1 MLLIFRYAV
10 KQKTFVRLYMFYI
23 TVDRFSKL
31 VNRCQQYLSLIC
43 KHFWLQNKHFHETKA
58 PSLLETIF
66 LKSKKKKT
74 NQITTQITIKMLIN
88 LCNPS
93 QIIIIKSLILTE
105 SHLRWLRFLLLTLVI
120 TNTRGQTGET
130 LELSIRATNEPGPP
144 WIHLSMKKQSAY
156 QLLPLLQPF

>member
-66 LKSKKKKT
+66 LKSKKKKDKSNYNT
-74 NQITTQITIKMLIN
+74 NNNKNANKSVQSFTNNNNKKSHPYRI
-88 LCNPS
+88 PS
-93 QIIIIKSLILTE
+93 QVT
-105 SHLRWLRFLLLTLVI
+105 TLSVANFSNNKYKR
-120 TNTRGQTGET
+120 TNRRNSGT
-130 LELSIRATNEPGPP
+130 LN
-144 WIHLSMKKQSAY
+144 
-156 QLLPLLQPF
+156 